1 MSTVVLILQ
10 LYLVVILVDVGL
22 AWVQPEPGRWP
33 RRATHMLTEP
43 PQALVRRVLVPART
57 GGWDLSPLVVIG
69 ALGVLRVWL
78 IRCWL

>member
-1 MSTVVLILQ
+1 MSTLVLLLQ
-10 LYLVVILVDVGL
+10 LYLLIVVIDVGL
-22 AWVQPEPGRWP
+22 AWVQTDPGHWP
-33 RRATHMLTEP
+33 RRATHLLTEP
-43 PQALVRRVLVPART
+43 PQALVRRLIQPART